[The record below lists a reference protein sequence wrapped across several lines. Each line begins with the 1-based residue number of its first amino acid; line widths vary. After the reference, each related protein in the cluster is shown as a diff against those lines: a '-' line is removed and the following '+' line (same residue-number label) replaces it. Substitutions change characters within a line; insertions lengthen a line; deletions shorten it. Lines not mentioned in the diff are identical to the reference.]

1 MTEHTG
7 RHDRADDYD
16 PLASDDP
23 EDVRAT
29 FDELR
34 GRCPVAHSSAYGG
47 FWTLTRYED
56 VRDAASDSKTYISSV
71 AAVIPRDPRG
81 LRRPPLN
88 YDAPAHTPYRR
99 ALDRTLQRS
108 RLDRLEPRLWQH
120 ASRELAPMLRAG
132 GGDIAQEYGVRFPA
146 WLTTEWLNLPDTIAP
161 ELAETSFRWVSAW
174 REQDRE
180 TVNEASGAMY
190 EIAWELLRARKREP
204 LPVEDDPA
212 SSLLAERVDGRPLDD
227 ENLVGALRQ
236 CLVVGMVAPPILL
249 GSVTKHLSDDTEL
262 QDYLRAHPE
271 RMPAAVEEFVR
282 LYSPYRGFARTVSE
296 AITLHGEHIEP
307 GEPIA
312 LSYAAAN
319 RDPEAFESPNDFV
332 LDRPNIHQHLGFGRG
347 RHRCAGMPLARLGI
361 TVALSHLLQATSSF
375 RVVGP
380 TAGARMPEVGLTS
393 VPLELVPAP
402 GFAQAQDGSSTD
414 AA

>member
-1 MTEHTG
+1 MAVTTPRDAHV
-7 RHDRADDYD
+7 DDYD

-29 FDELR
+29 FDDLR

-47 FWTLTRYED
+47 FWTLSRYED
-56 VRDAASDSKTYISSV
+56 VRAAASDSQTFISSV

-88 YDAPAHTPYRR
+88 FDAPAHTPYRR

-108 RLDRLEPRLWQH
+108 RLDRLEPRLWEH
-120 ASRELAPMLRAG
+120 ARRELTPMLARG

-146 WLTTEWLNLPDTIAP
+146 WLTTEWLNLPSDIAP

-174 REQDRE
+174 RDQDRD
-180 TVNEASGAMY
+180 TVNEASAAMY
-190 EIAWELLRARKREP
+190 EMAWDLLRARKTDP
-204 LPVEDDPA
+204 LPVEEDPA
-212 SSLLAERVDGRPLDD
+212 SSLLAERVDGEPLLD

-249 GSVTKHLSDDTEL
+249 GSVTQHLSDDREL
-262 QDYLRAHPE
+262 QDRLRANPE
-271 RMPAAVEEFVR
+271 LMPAAVEEFVR

-296 AITLHGEHIEP
+296 AITLHGREIQPE
-307 GEPIA
+307 EPIA
-312 LSYAAAN
+312 LSYVAAN
-319 RDPEAFESPNDFV
+319 RDPEVFENPNEFI
-332 LDRPNIHQHLGFGRG
+332 LDRPNIRQHLGFGRG

-361 TVALSHLLQATSSF
+361 RVALTHLLQATASF
-375 RVVGP
+375 HVNGP
-380 TAGARMPEVGLTS
+380 TVGARMPEVGLTS
-393 VPLELVPAP
+393 VPLELTPARQEP
-402 GFAQAQDGSSTD
+402 RQVQMARA
-414 AA
+414 

>member
-1 MTEHTG
+1 MAVNSAQAA
-7 RHDRADDYD
+7 RPDDYD
-16 PLASDDP
+16 PLGSDDP
-23 EDVRAT
+23 AVVRAT

-34 GRCPVAHSSAYGG
+34 MRRPLAHSSAYGG

-56 VRDAASDSKTYISSV
+56 VRAAASDSTTFISSV
-71 AAVIPRDPRG
+71 TAVVPSDPRG

-108 RLDRLEPRLWQH
+108 RLDRLEPRLWEH
-120 ASRELAPMLRAG
+120 ARRELQPMLDNG

-146 WLTTEWLNLPDTIAP
+146 WLTTEWLNLPAETAP
-161 ELAETSFRWVSAW
+161 QLAETSFRWVTAW

-180 TVNEASGAMY
+180 TVNTASESMY
-190 EIAWELLRARKREP
+190 EIAWSLLRSRKESP
-204 LPVEDDPA
+204 LPVEEDPA
-212 SSLLAERVDGRPLDD
+212 SSLLAERVDGEPLLD

-249 GSVTKHLSDDTEL
+249 GSVTNHLSEDQEL
-262 QDYLRAHPE
+262 QDRLRCEPE
-271 RMPAAVEEFVR
+271 LIPAAVEEFVR

-296 AITLHGEHIEP
+296 PTTLHGEVIEP
-307 GEPIA
+307 RQPIA
-312 LSYAAAN
+312 LAYAAAN
-319 RDPEAFESPNDFV
+319 RDPEFFEAPNEFR
-332 LDRPNIHQHLGFGRG
+332 LDRENIHQHLGFGRG

-361 TVALSHLLQATSSF
+361 TIALSNLLQSTSSF

-380 TAGARMPEVGLTS
+380 TPGARMPEVGLTS
-393 VPLELVPAP
+393 VPLKMVPA
-402 GFAQAQDGSSTD
+402 AS
-414 AA
+414 